1 MTTIV
6 KVIVLF
12 FAFQTL
18 GQKDY
23 FLSFKQHVFPKADK
37 FDNKSFKSKN
47 EALEEIKALQ
57 FKHRK
62 KGYVLASVDS
72 LVWKQNTA
80 HVYYY
85 LGPKFNEISITV
97 PEEHKYLLRK
107 VPRISEK
114 QLFKTPFQPQEV
126 AIMLSGIISHL
137 QNNGHPFAKVWLE
150 VARLD
155 PKDASAVLHIN
166 KGAEVK
172 ITEIHLKGEGAEKV
186 GNVYIK
192 NFISIQEGD
201 LYDESR
207 VAKISSRIRQ
217 IQFIDEIKS
226 SEILFTPE
234 GAEIFLYLESNP
246 VSLINGV
253 VGLQPNP
260 VTQENIFTGDV
271 RLKLQN
277 ILNKGELLD
286 VNWRSLQPQTQD
298 LNLQLSYPFLYNTPF
313 GIDSRF
319 DLYKRDSTFL
329 TTITNIGL
337 QYFMKGGN
345 YLKVFFEAENSNL
358 LSGSVNSINLPNTN
372 FSSLSSNQY
381 GLGFYR
387 RELDYLPNPSKGLE
401 ISVDGL
407 IGRRSSRRPDAD
419 TSMVTTTYAARA
431 DISWFIPITR
441 RHVIKLANRTKM
453 YYAPE
458 IFVNELYRFGGLNT
472 LRGFDEEEL
481 FASSLTT
488 FSLEYRFLVDQ
499 NSHAFAFFDQSFYEN
514 SSGNYYRDN
523 PFGVGAGFSFG
534 TNIGVFSISY
544 GIGKQFENPMLLRN
558 GKVHFGYVS
567 FF

>member
-1 MTTIV
+1 MI
-6 KVIVLF
+6 F
-12 FAFQTL
+12 FIFHL
-18 GQKDY
+18 WGQKDY
-23 FLSFKQHVFPKADK
+23 NLSLKQQNFPKSEK
-37 FDNKSFKSKN
+37 YNKKTFKSKN
-47 EALEEIKALQ
+47 EVLEELESIQ

-72 LVWKQNTA
+72 LVWNEQTA
-80 HVYYY
+80 DVYYY
-85 LGPKFNEISITV
+85 LGPQFDQITISIAN
-97 PEEHKYLLRK
+97 EHQYLLRK
-107 VPRISEK
+107 VPRVSEK
-114 QLFKTPFQPQEV
+114 QLLKTPFQPQEV
-126 AIMLSGIISHL
+126 AIMLSGIITYL

-150 VARLD
+150 VERLD
-155 PKDASAVLHIN
+155 PKDAAAILHID

-186 GNVYIK
+186 GKVYIK

-217 IQFIDEIKS
+217 IQFIDEIKP
-226 SEILFTPE
+226 SEILFTPD
-234 GAEIFLYLESNP
+234 GAEVFLYLESNP

-260 VTQENIFTGDV
+260 VTGENVFTGDV

-286 VNWRSLQPQTQD
+286 VNWRSLQPETQD
-298 LNLQLSYPFLYNTPF
+298 LNLQLSYPFLFNSPF
-313 GIDSRF
+313 GIDGSF
-319 DLYKRDSTFL
+319 DLYRRDSTFL
-329 TTITNIGL
+329 TTVANVGI

-345 YLKVFFEAENSNL
+345 YLKVFYEAENSNL
-358 LSGSVNSINLPNTN
+358 LSGAGNNINLPNTN
-372 FSSLSSNQY
+372 FSSVSSNQY

-387 RELDYLPNPSKGLE
+387 RQLDYLPNPSKGLE
-401 ISVDGL
+401 LSIDGL

-419 TSMVTTTYAARA
+419 TSSVVTTYALRA
-431 DISWFIPITR
+431 NISWYIPLTR
-441 RHVIKLANRTKM
+441 RHVIKLANRSKM

-458 IFVNELYRFGGLNT
+458 IFVNELYRFGGLT
-472 LRGFDEEEL
+472 TMRGFDEEEL
-481 FASSLTT
+481 FSSSLTT
-488 FSLEYRFLVDQ
+488 FSVEYRFLVDQ
-499 NSHAFAFFDQSFYEN
+499 NSHAFAFFDQAFYEN
-514 SSGNYYRDN
+514 SSGDYYKDN

-544 GIGKQFENPMLLRN
+544 GIGKQFDNPMLLRN

>member
-1 MTTIV
+1 MTTII
-6 KVIVLF
+6 KVLVLF
-12 FAFQTL
+12 IVFQSWA
-18 GQKDY
+18 QKDY
-23 FLSFKQHVFPKADK
+23 KLSFKKQSFPKSEK
-37 FDNKSFKSKN
+37 YTKKSFKSKN
-47 EALEEIKALQ
+47 EVLEELESIK

-62 KGYVLASVDS
+62 KGYVLANVDS
-72 LVWKQNTA
+72 LVWEDQTA

-85 LGPKFNEISITV
+85 LGPTFEKITINIA
-97 PEEHKYLLRK
+97 EKHEYLIRK

-114 QLFKTPFQPQEV
+114 QLLKTPFKPQEV
-126 AIMLSGIISHL
+126 AIMLSGIITYL

-150 VARLD
+150 VEQLN
-155 PKDASAVLHIN
+155 PKKAAATLHIE
-166 KGAEVK
+166 KGVEVE
-172 ITEIHLKGEGAEKV
+172 ITKIHLRGEGADKV
-186 GNVYIK
+186 GEVYIK
-192 NFISIQEGD
+192 NFISIKEGD

-207 VAKISSRIRQ
+207 IAKISSRVQQ
-217 IQFIDEIKS
+217 IQFIDELKP

-234 GAEIFLYLESNP
+234 GAEVFLYLESNP

-260 VTQENIFTGDV
+260 VTGENVFTGDV

-286 VNWRSLQPQTQD
+286 VNWRSLQPETQD
-298 LNLQLSYPFLYNTPF
+298 LNLQLSYPFLFDTPF
-313 GIDSRF
+313 GVDGRF
-319 DLYKRDSTFL
+319 DLYRRDSTFL
-329 TTITNIGL
+329 TTIANIGV

-345 YLKVFFEAENSNL
+345 YLKVFYEAENSNL
-358 LSGSVNSINLPNTN
+358 LSGSGNSSNLPNTN
-372 FSSLSSNQY
+372 FSSIRSNQY

-387 RELDYLPNPSKGLE
+387 RQLDYLPNPSKGLE
-401 ISVDGL
+401 ISLDGL

-419 TSMVTTTYAARA
+419 TSSIVTTYSVRA
-431 DISWFIPITR
+431 DISWYIPLTR

-472 LRGFDEEEL
+472 MRGFDEEEL

-514 SSGNYYRDN
+514 NSAEYYKDN

-544 GIGKQFENPMLLRN
+544 GIGKQFDNPMLLRN